1 MARKAREK
9 SKTGMYNV
17 ILKGK
22 IDIFRDDDDYQEF
35 IDKMDESKAEILGFG
50 LVRDFVFLCIRES
63 ESEIAADLRSIVI
76 SYARYYNKKYQ
87 TEGKLFDGRF
97 KSEPIHNDAELGNSI
112 RLVQAVSE
120 LTGKDGYVS
129 DHEESGDY
137 EMIPFFAA
145 AMGEKPIR
153 TPRKKP
159 VQKQQRKENTP
170 PEKIDPP
177 KQAEKPTRKEETTPE
192 KIDPPKPKQKNLPSW
207 LL

>member
-9 SKTGMYNV
+9 SETGMYNV

>member
-9 SKTGMYNV
+9 SETGMYNV

-35 IDKMDESKAEILGFG
+35 IDKMDESTAEILGFG
-50 LVRDFVFLCIRES
+50 LVRDLVFLCIRES
-63 ESEIAADLRSIVI
+63 KSGIAADLRSIVI

-145 AMGEKPIR
+145 AMGEKPMR
-153 TPRKKP
+153 TPRQKP
-159 VQKQQRKENTP
+159 AQKHKENTP